1 MALVV
6 VGKWGRNLAI
16 RLPGEIAEAAGLSS
30 GERVEIETHDRDIVI
45 RRAAPRFT
53 LEELFRGKSAEEWRA
68 AYRGVF
74 DWGPDIGRE
83 AVDE

>member
-1 MALVV
+1 VGDGGVVKYVLV
-6 VGKWGRNLAI
+6 GEGRTGA
-16 RLPGEIAEAAGLSS
+16 RAAGSS
-30 GERVEIETHDRDIVI
+30 NGERVEIEKHDGDIVI
-45 RRAAPRFT
+45 RRQAPRFT
-53 LEELFRGKSAEEWRA
+53 LDERFRGKSAEEWRA